1 MKRTVAS
8 LMFVGLICGGTAAYA
23 QDMAPQSSSQQGY
36 SQQQMTPN
44 QTTTTS
50 TTTTTSSS
58 STKHEAMKDCVAR
71 EQAGNSSM
79 SKDDA
84 KKACHDAFKAQK
96 DAQSASGNQPSPQ

>member
-8 LMFVGLICGGTAAYA
+8 LMFVGLISAGTAFA
-23 QDMAPQSSSQQGY
+23 QGMPQSSAQEQY
-36 SQQQMTPN
+36 SQQQMAPN

-50 TTTTTSSS
+50 TTTTTSGS

-71 EQAGNSSM
+71 EQAGNSSL
-79 SKDDA
+79 SKSDA

-96 DAQSASGNQPSPQ
+96 DAQSSTPDSEPRPQ

>member
-8 LMFVGLICGGTAAYA
+8 LMFVGLISAGSAFA
-23 QDMAPQSSSQQGY
+23 QDTMPRSSAQEPY
-36 SQQQMTPN
+36 SQQQMAPN
-44 QTTTTS
+44 QSTTTS

-71 EQAGNSSM
+71 EQAGNTSM
-79 SKDDA
+79 SKTDA

-96 DAQSASGNQPSPQ
+96 DAQSSTPDNEPRPQ